1 MKTIR
6 EFIRSKVGT
15 AALFAA
21 SAALILTG
29 TVGGARAA
37 IPPYTASDYLAEI
50 GVHEVGDVVVT
61 RGDEIVG
68 EEDLLNNVDEVG
80 LIPGKVYAEPLAVT
94 NNSNAPA
101 YVRVTLTK
109 AWVVDDEVDTRLN
122 PELIELKLADGW
134 IKDSRTFSDETV
146 VLYWPEPLGSDDD
159 PVQFLESVRISDEIP
174 VLVTQE
180 RTETESGTKIDTTF
194 DYQGATLSLKAEVDA
209 VQTHNAEDAI
219 VSAWGVTPSMSGTT
233 ITGIE

>member
-37 IPPYTASDYLAEI
+37 IPPYTASDYLAEL
-50 GVHEVGDVVVT
+50 GVHEIGDVAITKDGADVQ
-61 RGDEIVG
+61 GS
-68 EEDLLNNVDEVG
+68 LLAGVDEVK
-80 LIPGKVYAEPLAVT
+80 PGMVYDEPLAVT

-101 YVRVTLTK
+101 YVRVTVTK
-109 AWVVDDEVDTRLN
+109 AWLMGEGVDTKLD
-122 PELIELKLADGW
+122 PELIDLKLADGW
-134 IKDSRTFSDETV
+134 IEDSREFSTETK
-146 VLYWPEPLGSDDD
+146 VLYWPEPVASGESV
-159 PVQFLESVRISDEIP
+159 PFLESVGISDKIP

-180 RTETESGTKIDTTF
+180 RTETEGGAVITTTF
-194 DYQGATLSLKAEVDA
+194 DYQGAKLSFEAEVDA

-233 ITGIE
+233 ITSIG

>member
-1 MKTIR
+1 MRPIR
-6 EFIRSKVGT
+6 EIIRSKVGT

-37 IPPYTASDYLAEI
+37 IPPYTASDYLAEL
-50 GVHEVGDVVVT
+50 GVHEIGDVAIT
-61 RGDEIVG
+61 RGEERVDVG
-68 EEDLLNNVDEVG
+68 EDLLAGVDEVK
-80 LIPGKVYAEPLAVT
+80 PGMVYQEPLAVT

-109 AWVVDDEVDTRLN
+109 AWVVGEDVDTKLD
-122 PELIELKLADGW
+122 PELVKLELADGW
-134 IKDSRTFSDETV
+134 IEDSRALSKETV
-146 VLYWPEPLGSDDD
+146 VLYWPEPVESGGSVD
-159 PVQFLESVRISDEIP
+159 FLKSVGISDKIP

-180 RTETESGTKIDTTF
+180 RTDMGDGFTKIDTTF
-194 DYQGATLSLKAEVDA
+194 DYQGAKLSLEAKVDA

-233 ITGIE
+233 ITSIG

>member
-1 MKTIR
+1 MRPIR
-6 EFIRSKVGT
+6 EIIRSKVGT

-37 IPPYTASDYLAEI
+37 IPPYTASDYLAEL
-50 GVHEVGDVVVT
+50 GVHEIGDVAIT
-61 RGDEIVG
+61 RGEERVDVG
-68 EEDLLNNVDEVG
+68 EDLLAGVDEVK
-80 LIPGKVYAEPLAVT
+80 PGMVYQEPLAVT

-101 YVRVTLTK
+101 YVRVTVTK
-109 AWVVDDEVDTRLN
+109 AWLMGEGVDTKLD
-122 PELIELKLADGW
+122 PELIDLKLADGW
-134 IKDSRTFSDETV
+134 IEDSREFSTETK
-146 VLYWPEPLGSDDD
+146 VLYWPEPVESGESV
-159 PVQFLESVRISDEIP
+159 PFLESVGISDKIP

-180 RTETESGTKIDTTF
+180 RTETEGGAVITTTF
-194 DYQGATLSLKAEVDA
+194 DYQGAKLSLEAEVDA

-233 ITGIE
+233 ITSIG